1 MKIGVAGSVGLDH
14 LMTFSGKFTDSFVAG
29 SLEKVS
35 LSFLVDSLDVRRGG
49 CAANICYGMGVLGL
63 HPVLI
68 AAVGKDWPDYEAWLS
83 RHGVDTSHVLVST
96 SLYTAHFM
104 VTTDDDLNQIASF
117 FPGAMSEAR
126 NIELGPI
133 MEKTGRFDMV
143 VISPDDPEAMLHH
156 SDVCRSQG
164 IAFAAD
170 PSQQMARMSG
180 EEIKLLID
188 GASYLFLN
196 EYELALAMQKT
207 GWSDR
212 EILEHVKIRVVT
224 LGSKGA
230 KVESAAGEFVQ
241 VGVPQEKSKTDPTGV
256 GDSFRSG
263 FIAGLAWGL
272 SHERCAQLG
281 SLIATY
287 VIETMGTQEYRFTS
301 AEFLARF
308 QDAYG
313 AKAAA
318 EIAPHLNF

>member
-63 HPVLI
+63 NPVLI
-68 AAVGKDWPDYEAWLS
+68 AAVGKDWADYEAWLS
-83 RHGVDTSHVLVST
+83 RHGVDTSHALVST

-126 NIELGPI
+126 NIELAPI
-133 MEKTGRFDMV
+133 MEKTGRFDML

-156 SDVCRSQG
+156 SDVCRKEG

-308 QDAYG
+308 DGAYG
-313 AKAAA
+313 AEAAA
-318 EIAPHLNF
+318 EIAPHLSF

>member
-14 LMTFSGKFTDSFVAG
+14 LMTFSGKFTDSLVAG

-49 CAANICYGMGVLGL
+49 CAANIAFGMGVLGL
-63 HPVLI
+63 NPILI
-68 AAVGKDWPDYEAWLS
+68 AAVGTDWADYNAWLS
-83 RHGVDTSHVLVST
+83 RHGVDTSHALVSKT
-96 SLYTAHFM
+96 LHTAHFV
-104 VTTDDDLNQIASF
+104 VTTDQDLNQIASF

-126 NIELGPI
+126 NIELSPI
-133 MEKTGRFDMV
+133 MEKAGRLDML
-143 VISPDDPEAMLHH
+143 VISPDDPEAMLRH
-156 SDVCRSQG
+156 SEVCRQMD

-188 GASYLFLN
+188 GAAYLFLN

-207 GWSDR
+207 GWTDR
-212 EILEHVKIRVVT
+212 EILERVKYRVVT

-241 VGVPQEKSKTDPTGV
+241 VSCPKEKSKTDPTGV

-281 SLIATY
+281 ALIATY
-287 VIETMGTQEYRFTS
+287 VIETLGTQEYRFTK
-301 AEFLARF
+301 AEFVARF
-308 QDAYG
+308 SEAYG
-313 AKAAA
+313 QAAA
-318 EIAPHLNF
+318 DEIAVHLS

>member
-63 HPVLI
+63 NPVLI
-68 AAVGKDWPDYEAWLS
+68 AAVGKDWADYEAWLS
-83 RHGVDTSHVLVST
+83 RHGVDTSHALVST
-96 SLYTAHFM
+96 TLYTAHFM

-126 NIELGPI
+126 NIELSPI

-143 VISPDDPEAMLHH
+143 VISPDDPQAMLHH
-156 SDVCRSQG
+156 SDVCRKEG
-164 IAFAAD
+164 IPFAAD

-241 VGVPQEKSKTDPTGV
+241 VGVPKEKSKTDPTGV

-287 VIETMGTQEYRFTS
+287 VIETMGTQEYRFSS

-308 QDAYG
+308 EAAYG
-313 AKAAA
+313 AEAASQ
-318 EIAPHLNF
+318 IAPHLSF

>member
-63 HPVLI
+63 TPVLI
-68 AAVGKDWPDYEAWLS
+68 AAVGKDWADYEAWLS
-83 RHGVDTSHVLVST
+83 RHGVDTSHALVST
-96 SLYTAHFM
+96 TLYTAHFM

-126 NIELGPI
+126 NIELAPI

-143 VISPDDPEAMLHH
+143 VISPDDPQAMLHH
-156 SDVCRSQG
+156 SDVCRKEG
-164 IAFAAD
+164 IPFAAD

-287 VIETMGTQEYRFTS
+287 VIETMGTQEYRFSS

-308 QDAYG
+308 EAAYG
-313 AKAAA
+313 AEAASQV
-318 EIAPHLNF
+318 APHLSF

>member
-14 LMTFSGKFTDSFVAG
+14 LMTFSGKFTDSLVAG

-49 CAANICYGMGVLGL
+49 CAANIAYGMGVLGL
-63 HPVLI
+63 NPILI
-68 AAVGKDWPDYEAWLS
+68 AAVGKDWADYEAWLS
-83 RHGVDTSHVLVST
+83 RHGVDTSHALVST
-96 SLYTAHFM
+96 TLHTAHFV
-104 VTTDDDLNQIASF
+104 VTTDQDLNQIASF

-126 NIELGPI
+126 NIELSPI
-133 MEKTGRFDMV
+133 MEKTGRLDMM
-143 VISPDDPEAMLHH
+143 VISPDDPEAMLRH
-156 SDVCRSQG
+156 SDVCRQLG
-164 IAFAAD
+164 IPFAAD

-180 EEIKLLID
+180 DEIKLLIE

-212 EILEHVKIRVVT
+212 EILDRVKYRVVT

-241 VGVPQEKSKTDPTGV
+241 VTCPQENSKTDPTGV

-263 FIAGLAWGL
+263 FIAGLAWGV

-281 SLIATY
+281 ALIATY
-287 VIETMGTQEYRFTS
+287 VIETLGTQEYRFTNAQFVERF
-301 AEFLARF
+301 AE
-308 QDAYG
+308 AYG
-313 AKAAA
+313 RSAAD
-318 EIAPHLNF
+318 EIAVHLK